1 MLHISR
7 RDISMLG
14 CPDSCIAHEG
24 SRLSEKNGILWNYT
38 DSTALNS
45 DSWKLRDILSMRS
58 LSTRVWACLTHHT
71 GLEHTRVSKNEY
83 RRSAYNPEYRTERS
97 REP

>member
-7 RDISMLG
+7 KDISMLG
-14 CPDSCIAHEG
+14 CPDSCVAHEG

-45 DSWKLRDILSMRS
+45 DS
-58 LSTRVWACLTHHT
+58 
-71 GLEHTRVSKNEY
+71 
-83 RRSAYNPEYRTERS
+83 
-97 REP
+97 